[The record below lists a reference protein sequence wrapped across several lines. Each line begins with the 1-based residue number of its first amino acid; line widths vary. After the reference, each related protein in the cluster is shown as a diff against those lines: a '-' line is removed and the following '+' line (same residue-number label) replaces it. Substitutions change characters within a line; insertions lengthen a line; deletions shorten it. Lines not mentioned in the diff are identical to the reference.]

1 MATRPEK
8 SSKLFGNAVRLTPEP
23 CEKPWGR
30 IMLGPWGLELGNGR
44 QPIGEVH
51 HRVAAGDPPL
61 LIKTLFTGEPL
72 SVQVHPDQAG
82 AQARGH
88 RRGKDEA
95 WVVLAAEP
103 GARIGKGL
111 VRDGDAATLR
121 AAAHDGTIMDM
132 LHWHDCA
139 AGDVFFTPAGTIH
152 AIGAGVTLFEIQQNC
167 DLTYRLFD
175 HGRDRPLHLD
185 DGLAVADMRAWA
197 PPQPLPSPGP
207 GRELLVAGPSFVLER
222 IVTAGGQ
229 VVPPVG
235 RILWLAVVSG
245 SGHIGADRLA
255 AGEVWEITAPVHLG
269 GQAEFLLAY
278 TGADPVAD
286 LWMED

>member
-1 MATRPEK
+1 MATRPEN

-30 IMLGPWGLELGNGR
+30 TMLGPWGLELGNGR

-82 AQARGH
+82 AQARGQ

-103 GARIGKGL
+103 GALIGKGL
-111 VRDGDAATLR
+111 IQDSDAATLR
-121 AAAHDGTIMDM
+121 AAAHDGTIMDL

-185 DGLAVADMRAWA
+185 DGLAVADMRAWV

-207 GRELLVAGPSFVLER
+207 GRELLLAGPSFVLER
-222 IVTAGGQ
+222 IVTVGGQ
-229 VVPPVG
+229 VVPPAGTTV
-235 RILWLAVVSG
+235 WLAVVSG
-245 SGHIGADRLA
+245 SGDIGADRLA
-255 AGEVWEITAPVHLG
+255 AGEVWEVTTPVHLG
-269 GQAEFLLAY
+269 GQTEFLLAY
-278 TGADPVAD
+278 AGADPFAD
-286 LWMED
+286 LWVED